1 MLSSLTTRWRA
12 HYSKLPPAL
21 QLIGLQ
27 LWLPVFFLIMFSFC
41 YLAAF
46 HSPKIHDAPVAV
58 VNSPA
63 ASQFTDR
70 FSQASPGMFDFRF
83 VQDQADATE
92 AVRDGS
98 AAAAVTFPTT
108 RSGAPEV
115 TIASAHQFQA
125 AQLMKSTFT
134 TAFSQAGTAP
144 KITDIAP
151 LPSGDSYGLGAMYLM
166 LSWCIGGY
174 MVAMF
179 IGMMGNPLSHLTRV
193 GILAGG
199 ALVASVITNVLASLV
214 IGVYDSAHIWQMM
227 GISFLWILAIGLA
240 VNGLAYF
247 FGRFITAI
255 ALTMFVFLSIPSSGA
270 AYPVW
275 MVPRIF
281 GDLNPLVVG
290 HGITEMIKRVLYG
303 VGEPY
308 WQPFLLMAG
317 YAVLGVVTM
326 IVGKRWRESK
336 EFDRIL
342 AGKTTMMAAAQGAMA
357 EKAMADRERILAQHG
372 LDSESD
378 DDTQGDDDATG
389 SRDDGGVAASSDR
402 GPSRDRVA
410 AGSRQSHYSIVDLES
425 DFGGDPMLGGNGL
438 GRSGTG
444 GSLATDE
451 LEHQVREMINRRRVV
466 DASTNGHSSN
476 GTAHH

>member
-1 MLSSLTTRWRA
+1 MLSSVTTRWRA
-12 HYSKLPPAL
+12 QYGKLPPAL
-21 QLIGLQ
+21 QMIGLQ
-27 LWLPVFFLIMFSFC
+27 MWLPVFFLIMFSFC

-63 ASQFTDR
+63 ASQFTQQ
-70 FSQASPGMFDFRF
+70 FSKASPGMFDFRF
-83 VQDQADATE
+83 YQDSTEATD

-98 AAAAVTFPTT
+98 AAAAVSFPST
-108 RSGAPEV
+108 RGAAPEV

-125 AQLMKSTFT
+125 AQLMKATFT
-134 TAFSQAGTAP
+134 TAFTRAGTAP
-144 KITDIAP
+144 TITDIAP

-179 IGMMGNPLSHLTRV
+179 IGMMGNPLSHRTRV

-199 ALVASVITNVLASLV
+199 ALVASVLTNVLASTV
-214 IGVYDSAHIWQMM
+214 IGVYDTSHIWQMM

-247 FGRFITAI
+247 FGRFVTAV
-255 ALTMFVFLSIPSSGA
+255 ALLMFVFLSIPSSGA
-270 AYPVW
+270 AYPTW

-281 GDLNPLVVG
+281 ADLNPLVVG
-290 HGITEMIKRVLYG
+290 HGITEMIKRILYG

-317 YAVLGVVTM
+317 YAVLGIVTM
-326 IVGKRWRESK
+326 AVGKRWRESK

-342 AGKTTMMAAAQGAMA
+342 AGKSTMMAAAQGAMMQ
-357 EKAMADRERILAQHG
+357 KGMADRERILAAHG
-372 LDSESD
+372 LDSDARPIEHEDSD
-378 DDTQGDDDATG
+378 DTHPGADSET
-389 SRDDGGVAASSDR
+389 
-402 GPSRDRVA
+402 RDRDETA
-410 AGSRQSHYSIVDLES
+410 RTSHYTVADIES

-444 GSLATDE
+444 GALATDE
-451 LEHQVREMINRRRVV
+451 LEHQVREMINRPRVA
-466 DASTNGHSSN
+466 DASTNGH
-476 GTAHH
+476 ARH

>member
-12 HYSKLPPAL
+12 QYSKLPPAL
-21 QLIGLQ
+21 QMIGLQ
-27 LWLPVFFLIMFSFC
+27 MWLPIFFMFMFCFC
-41 YLAAF
+41 YLGAF

-70 FSQASPGMFDFRF
+70 FGQASPGMFDFRF
-83 VQDQADATE
+83 VQDQAEATE

-108 RSGAPEV
+108 RTGAPEV

-134 TAFSQAGTAP
+134 TAFTQAGTAP

-151 LPSGDSYGLGAMYLM
+151 LPSGDSYGMGAMYLM

-199 ALVASVITNVLASLV
+199 ALVASVITNLLASLV
-214 IGVYDSAHIWQMM
+214 IGVYDSSHIWQLM

-247 FGRFITAI
+247 FGRFVTAI

-275 MVPRIF
+275 MVPRLF

-317 YAVLGVVTM
+317 YAVLGIVTM
-326 IVGKRWRESK
+326 LVGKRWRESK

-342 AGKTTMMAAAQGAMA
+342 AGKTTMMAAAQGAMMQ
-357 EKAMADRERILAQHG
+357 KGMADRERILTAHG
-372 LDSESD
+372 LDKNAEPIED
-378 DDTQGDDDATG
+378 DADDTGAADGAAGDDAHVDETPDRGDSPERVELG
-389 SRDDGGVAASSDR
+389 SR
-402 GPSRDRVA
+402 P
-410 AGSRQSHYSIVDLES
+410 SHYTVADLES

-444 GSLATDE
+444 GALATDE
-451 LEHQVREMINRRRVV
+451 LEHQVREMINRRRVP
-466 DASTNGHSSN
+466 DHSANGH
-476 GTAHH
+476 TRH

>member
-1 MLSSLTTRWRA
+1 MLSSLTTRWRTQ
-12 HYSKLPPAL
+12 YSKLPPAL
-21 QLIGLQ
+21 QMIGLQ
-27 LWLPVFFLIMFSFC
+27 MWLPVFFLIMFSFC

-70 FSQASPGMFDFRF
+70 FSQASPGMFEFRF
-83 VQDQADATE
+83 VQDQAEATE

-134 TAFSQAGTAP
+134 TAFGQAGTAP

-179 IGMMGNPLSHLTRV
+179 IGMMGNPLSHVTRV

-199 ALVASVITNVLASLV
+199 ALVASVITNVLSSFV
-214 IGVYDSAHIWQMM
+214 IGVYDSSHVWQMM

-290 HGITEMIKRVLYG
+290 HGITEMIKRILYG

-317 YAVLGVVTM
+317 YAVLGIVTM
-326 IVGKRWRESK
+326 LVGKRWRESK

-342 AGKTTMMAAAQGAMA
+342 AGKTTMMAAAQGAMM
-357 EKAMADRERILAQHG
+357 KKGMADRERILAAHG
-372 LDSESD
+372 LDSNAEPIDSD
-378 DDTQGDDDATG
+378 DDEAPAGDSAGRADR
-389 SRDDGGVAASSDR
+389 RDDQTDR
-402 GPSRDRVA
+402 T
-410 AGSRQSHYSIVDLES
+410 SHYTVADLES
-425 DFGGDPMLGGNGL
+425 DFGGDPMFGGNGL

-444 GSLATDE
+444 GALATDE
-451 LEHQVREMINRRRVV
+451 LEHQVRTMINRRRVDPV
-466 DASTNGHSSN
+466 SNGHATHGHSTNG
-476 GTAHH
+476 TARH